1 MSALFNDV
9 HSPTPAPA
17 VDVKLID
24 LVGTDLVDTFM
35 NHLRPEEATPEQR
48 EAARDAACYGLE
60 WDVLGL
66 HPAEEPQYTECG
78 QVIPAHALQG

>member
-9 HSPTPAPA
+9 HNPTPAPA

-24 LVGTDLVDTFM
+24 LVGTFM
-35 NHLRPEEATPEQR
+35 NHLRPEDPTPEER
-48 EAARDAACYGLE
+48 AAERDAACYGLE

-66 HPAEEPQYTECG
+66 HPAEEPQFTECG
-78 QVIPAHALQG
+78 QAIPAHACY

>member
-17 VDVKLID
+17 VDSVKLID
-24 LVGTDLVDTFM
+24 LVGTFM
-35 NHLRPEEATPEQR
+35 NHLRPEETTPEQR
-48 EAARDAACYGLE
+48 EAERDAACYGLE

-66 HPAEEPQYTECG
+66 HPAEEPHYTECG